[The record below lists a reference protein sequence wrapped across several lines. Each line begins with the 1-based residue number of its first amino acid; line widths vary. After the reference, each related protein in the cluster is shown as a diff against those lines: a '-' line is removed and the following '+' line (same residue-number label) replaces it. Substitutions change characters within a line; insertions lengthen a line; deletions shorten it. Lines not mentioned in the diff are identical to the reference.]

1 MPLLDRISSTGDAR
15 NLASQSSLG
24 EGGYD
29 SSWQP
34 EAANTGADSGAPL
47 SLPAALSAAGSKSYD
62 YLLKV
67 CELKI
72 KKKNKILRF

>member
-15 NLASQSSLG
+15 NVHASQSSLG
-24 EGGYD
+24 DGGYD

-47 SLPAALSAAGSKSYD
+47 SLPVALSAAGSKSYD

-67 CELKI
+67 CELQI
-72 KKKNKILRF
+72 VF